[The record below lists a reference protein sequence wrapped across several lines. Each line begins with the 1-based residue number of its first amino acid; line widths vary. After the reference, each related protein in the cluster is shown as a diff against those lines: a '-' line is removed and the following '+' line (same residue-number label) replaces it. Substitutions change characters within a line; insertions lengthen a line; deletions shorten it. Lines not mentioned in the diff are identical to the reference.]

1 MNFPVGF
8 QHSKYLSALVSKQ
21 LFKFKHVALFYEF
34 AHNIQ
39 KNLFIFQT
47 ISLLCANAEL
57 NYRKV
62 QNKIPLI
69 YDGSD

>member
-39 KNLFIFQT
+39 KNLFIF
-47 ISLLCANAEL
+47 
-57 NYRKV
+57 
-62 QNKIPLI
+62 
-69 YDGSD
+69 